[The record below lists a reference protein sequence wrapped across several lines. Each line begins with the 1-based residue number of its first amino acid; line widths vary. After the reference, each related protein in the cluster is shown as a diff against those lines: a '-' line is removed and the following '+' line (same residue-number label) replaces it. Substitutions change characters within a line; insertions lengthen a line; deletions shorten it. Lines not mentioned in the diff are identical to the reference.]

1 MRRPAGQNTVV
12 GTLLGSVDGQIV
24 EIQTCFSVPF
34 NFDDDGSL
42 LFDNDYQQKMIKFHR
57 KVNPKEG
64 LIGMYITGTEIDA
77 ETALLFQKY

>member
-1 MRRPAGQNTVV
+1 
-12 GTLLGSVDGQIV
+12 
-24 EIQTCFSVPF
+24 
-34 NFDDDGSL
+34 
-42 LFDNDYQQKMIKFHR
+42 MIKFHR